1 MLPRYDVEPDVRKIA
16 VLRVNGLGDF
26 IAAVPALEALR
37 AAYPTAEIVLLAK
50 DWHAAFL
57 AGRPGPIDRVVVV
70 PPARGVG
77 EDNDFAEDP
86 GRLECFFDAMARE
99 RFDLALQIHGG
110 GRYSNPFLLR
120 LGARLTVG
128 LKTPDA
134 APLDR
139 WVPYL
144 YFQPEVLRYLEVVAL
159 VGATTRVLEPCIAVT
174 AQDLA
179 EAERVVPP
187 AARPLVAL
195 HPGGTDPRRWWPAD
209 KFVAVGDALATAG
222 AHVVVTGTKGER
234 HVVEAVLRAMTSE
247 AQDLCAQLSLGGLA
261 GLLSRCRVV
270 VANDSGPLHLAASVG
285 AATVGIFWCFN
296 LINWGPLTRSR
307 HRPSVSWRPTCPVCG
322 IDDTQGHCTHRASFV
337 ADVPTE
343 EVVAS
348 ALDLFAAAS

>member
-1 MLPRYDVEPDVRKIA
+1 MLPRYGVEPDVRRIA

-26 IAAVPALEALR
+26 VVAVPALQALR
-37 AAYPTAEIVLLAK
+37 AAYPAAEIVLLAK

-57 AGRPGPIDRVVVV
+57 ARRPGPVDRVVVV

-77 EDNDFAEDP
+77 ENNDFAENP
-86 GRLECFFDAMARE
+86 GRLERFFDAIARE
-99 RFDLALQIHGG
+99 RFDLAIQIHGG

-120 LGARLTVG
+120 LGARLAAG
-128 LKTPDA
+128 LKTPNA

-159 VGATTRVLEPCIAVT
+159 VGATTRTLEPRIAVT

-187 AARPLVAL
+187 AARRLVAL
-195 HPGGTDPRRWWPAD
+195 HPGGTDPRRWWPTD
-209 KFVAVGDALATAG
+209 KFAAVGDALAAAG

-234 HVVEAVLRAMTSE
+234 HVVEAVRRAMTCE

-307 HRPSVSWRPTCPVCG
+307 HRPSVSWRLTCPVCG
-322 IDDTQGHCTHRASFV
+322 IDHTQGRCDHRASFV
-337 ADVPTE
+337 ADVPTD

-348 ALDLFAAAS
+348 ALELFSAAS